1 MLTETDF
8 PASHT
13 KTGATRPG
21 DVARIEAVLA
31 EQYGR
36 DVRAQMWTNLAEV
49 CRRSGATERM
59 PMAVRAFMRSASNL
73 R

>member
-1 MLTETDF
+1 MSVVAPCPITIVR
-8 PASHT
+8 
-13 KTGATRPG
+13 GRG

-36 DVRAQMWTNLAEV
+36 DVRAQMWTNLAKV